1 MILILLQFNVAILAA
16 FGLDNLIKIKKGNI
30 PKWFLIFCGSIGL
43 FLIVLSIGSPFVEAS
58 VRNSFSLPRT
68 SDALAAQKL
77 NNLRW
82 DLWINDSWLMIILFV
97 SFLTLVWR
105 WIKKTISKQLF
116 VSLIILSAVID
127 ISIVNHK
134 IIKPSRKSGRS
145 SQMIS
150 NRAVDKFFTT
160 DEIVTYLKSDQNN
173 FRIYPIGPL
182 FGESRFAAFGL
193 ESIGGYHPAK
203 LKIYNDFL
211 QRTGNAAS
219 IPVLRMMNTKYL
231 ISPQRIENPYL
242 TLVKQGMLKSA
253 QGNIP
258 VEVYRLTDS
267 MPRAWFVKNIEVI
280 DDENVYKKNCGV
292 KLRS

>member
-1 MILILLQFNVAILAA
+1 MFN
-16 FGLDNLIKIKKGNI
+16 
-30 PKWFLIFCGSIGL
+30 
-43 FLIVLSIGSPFVEAS
+43 
-58 VRNSFSLPRT
+58 
-68 SDALAAQKL
+68 
-77 NNLRW
+77 
-82 DLWINDSWLMIILFV
+82 
-97 SFLTLVWR
+97 
-105 WIKKTISKQLF
+105 KTISKQLF
-116 VSLIILSAVID
+116 LGLIILSAVID

-134 IIKPSRKSGRS
+134 IIEPSRKSGRS

-160 DEIVTYLKSDQNN
+160 DEIVTYLQSDQNN

-231 ISPQRIENPYL
+231 ISYRI
-242 TLVKQGMLKSA
+242 
-253 QGNIP
+253 I
-258 VEVYRLTDS
+258 
-267 MPRAWFVKNIEVI
+267 
-280 DDENVYKKNCGV
+280 
-292 KLRS
+292 

>member
-1 MILILLQFNVAILAA
+1 MFIRAYYVYLFRRDERFQAA
-16 FGLDNLIKIKKGNI
+16 ARFLKQGLVSRTEIKKLFRCHAPAVG
-30 PKWFLIFCGSIGL
+30 PEPGTGSTG
-43 FLIVLSIGSPFVEAS
+43 
-58 VRNSFSLPRT
+58 
-68 SDALAAQKL
+68 KYHC
-77 NNLRW
+77 
-82 DLWINDSWLMIILFV
+82 
-97 SFLTLVWR
+97 
-105 WIKKTISKQLF
+105 
-116 VSLIILSAVID
+116 
-127 ISIVNHK
+127 NHK

-242 TLVKQGMLKSA
+242 TLHLS
-253 QGNIP
+253 
-258 VEVYRLTDS
+258 
-267 MPRAWFVKNIEVI
+267 
-280 DDENVYKKNCGV
+280 
-292 KLRS
+292 